1 MLKETKK
8 RKITAKYVIGF
19 ENNKHCIYNNG
30 CVVYEGNKIIYAG
43 PNNKEEYS
51 KLDTINGGNKILS
64 PGLINLHCVSNIDI
78 QNLLMKENIFKIQ
91 KDKYFCKN
99 NNLSS
104 DFFKISA
111 KYSLANILKGGATT
125 FCSVTSM
132 AMKGYQDQIEQNW
145 ELVNET
151 KKIGLRGYF
160 ANNYQDYYA
169 YYKQNKKNYLY
180 NEKEGQ
186 KGLKNAV
193 DFSESINKLKDN
205 KIKTFLFPY
214 ALENCS
220 DNLLKQTKEF
230 ANDLGLTIR
239 MHAAQYKE
247 DFKRNLILTNKKPL
261 KRLNTLGLLDEQLLI
276 IHAIYL
282 SSGKIDAR
290 IHKSDVRILKER
302 NVNIGHC
309 PKVYLRRGYGLNSL
323 QKLISHNVNVG
334 IGTDAY
340 PQDMLNELT
349 CASYLTKLRDKSG
362 KSGNPRD
369 IFNTATIGG
378 AKALGCK
385 RIGKI
390 EKGSYAD
397 MILIDISKLESGI
410 IDDPI
415 ITLVMNCNSSN
426 IDTVIVNGKIIMQN
440 KKIKD
445 INEGKLIKD
454 ATEQWNIMKHT
465 ISKYQ
470 SNNKS
475 KKKFFSQWINER

>member
-1 MLKETKK
+1 
-8 RKITAKYVIGF
+8 
-19 ENNKHCIYNNG
+19 
-30 CVVYEGNKIIYAG
+30 
-43 PNNKEEYS
+43 
-51 KLDTINGGNKILS
+51 
-64 PGLINLHCVSNIDI
+64 
-78 QNLLMKENIFKIQ
+78 
-91 KDKYFCKN
+91 
-99 NNLSS
+99 
-104 DFFKISA
+104 
-111 KYSLANILKGGATT
+111 
-125 FCSVTSM
+125 
-132 AMKGYQDQIEQNW
+132 
-145 ELVNET
+145 
-151 KKIGLRGYF
+151 
-160 ANNYQDYYA
+160 
-169 YYKQNKKNYLY
+169 
-180 NEKEGQ
+180 
-186 KGLKNAV
+186 
-193 DFSESINKLKDN
+193 
-205 KIKTFLFPY
+205 
-214 ALENCS
+214 
-220 DNLLKQTKEF
+220 
-230 ANDLGLTIR
+230 

-247 DFKRNLILTNKKPL
+247 DFKRNLNLTNKKPL

-323 QKLISHNVNVG
+323 QKLINHNVNVG

-445 INEGKLIKD
+445 INEGKLIND